1 MLTYEHYDLSAIL
14 AFALGYLGHLFW
26 WHADQ
31 H

>member
-14 AFALGYLGHLFW
+14 AFALGYLGHLW
-26 WHADQ
+26 WYANQ